1 MILNGLGF
9 VSAPLYLFEKFFV
22 GKATEHLLG
31 AGIRP
36 EHLNDD
42 RLGRILDKLAESG
55 LTETFVTVALSA
67 ARQFGVKLDSLH
79 LDSSSFHVDGEYLQT
94 QEPIVEPGAI
104 HITHGYSR
112 DHRPD
117 LKQFIVD
124 LMCSGDGDIPL
135 YLRVGDGNETDSA
148 MFGQLVKEFKQQ
160 WDIDALFVADAALYT
175 AGNLAQMSQL
185 QWVSRVPA
193 TLTAA
198 KQLLK
203 EIDSSALVASSLPGY
218 KIAACGNS
226 YAGIKQRWLVVESQA
241 RLESDLKQ
249 LDKRVAQK
257 LIAATSALKQL
268 SSQQFACQP
277 DALQA
282 ATTFSD
288 QLPYHQ
294 LDDLQVVEIIEY
306 QKRGRPRKEEI
317 GQKHY
322 QISATLIP
330 QPNATD
336 VEIQRAG
343 RFILASN
350 VLEEQVLSN
359 DDVLTEYKAQQSTE
373 RGFRFLKDPL
383 FFTSSIFLNTPQRV
397 AAMAMVMGLCLLV
410 YSLGQRSLRQALDN
424 AKQTVENQVGKS
436 TAKPTLRW
444 MFQCFM
450 SIHLLTVEG
459 AKYVTNLTTER
470 LWILQF
476 FGAPCRKYYLL
487 S

>member
-1 MILNGLGF
+1 MGNFEVSNIRVQDLDHSGIIAGICDEMGLVEQIDKRLGTHPQEIISPGQVVKAMILNGLGF

-185 QWVSRVPA
+185 RWVSRVPA

-198 KQLLK
+198 KQLLE

-226 YAGIKQRWLVVESQA
+226 YAGTQQRWLVVESQA

-282 ATTFSD
+282 ATAFAD
-288 QLPYHQ
+288 QL
-294 LDDLQVVEIIEY
+294 
-306 QKRGRPRKEEI
+306 
-317 GQKHY
+317 
-322 QISATLIP
+322 A
-330 QPNATD
+330 
-336 VEIQRAG
+336 
-343 RFILASN
+343 
-350 VLEEQVLSN
+350 LS
-359 DDVLTEYKAQQSTE
+359 
-373 RGFRFLKDPL
+373 
-383 FFTSSIFLNTPQRV
+383 
-397 AAMAMVMGLCLLV
+397 
-410 YSLGQRSLRQALDN
+410 
-424 AKQTVENQVGKS
+424 AKQCK
-436 TAKPTLRW
+436 
-444 MFQCFM
+444 M
-450 SIHLLTVEG
+450 
-459 AKYVTNLTTER
+459 
-470 LWILQF
+470 
-476 FGAPCRKYYLL
+476 
-487 S
+487 